1 MSAHFIMQQTLDVIA
16 QFNRDGS
23 IIPLKIRLYDE
34 DGELQSYVIKAVRER
49 YVNSAT
55 APAIEEALMAEY
67 LFETYEIPQI
77 RFSFDRHNKSEML
90 YLYKL
95 ATTKSNTK
103 LSLGERIEKLL
114 GKTISISPNFIER

>member
-1 MSAHFIMQQTLDVIA
+1 MSNQLVEIIDVNIA
-16 QFNRDGS
+16 SD
-23 IIPLKIRLYDE
+23 YV
-34 DGELQSYVIKAVRER
+34 EL
-49 YVNSAT
+49 T
-55 APAIEEALMAEY
+55 ASAIEEALMAED

>member
-55 APAIEEALMAEY
+55 APAEY
-67 LFETYEIPQI
+67 HII
-77 RFSFDRHNKSEML
+77 IFDCKINAFGK
-90 YLYKL
+90 
-95 ATTKSNTK
+95 
-103 LSLGERIEKLL
+103 ERI
-114 GKTISISPNFIER
+114 ISISYSYADRLWKVLDNPLK

>member
-1 MSAHFIMQQTLDVIA
+1 MSAHFVMQQTLDVIA

-55 APAIEEALMAEY
+55 APADYNIII
-67 LFETYEIPQI
+67 FDCKIN
-77 RFSFDRHNKSEML
+77 SFGHDR
-90 YLYKL
+90 
-95 ATTKSNTK
+95 
-103 LSLGERIEKLL
+103 IV
-114 GKTISISPNFIER
+114 SISYSYADRLWKVLDNPLRQ

>member
-1 MSAHFIMQQTLDVIA
+1 MSAHFIMQQSLDVIA

-55 APAIEEALMAEY
+55 SPTDYNIII
-67 LFETYEIPQI
+67 FDCKIN
-77 RFSFDRHNKSEML
+77 SFGHDC
-90 YLYKL
+90 
-95 ATTKSNTK
+95 
-103 LSLGERIEKLL
+103 IV
-114 GKTISISPNFIER
+114 SISYSYADRLWKVLDNPLRQ